1 MTYFGNEAILES
13 HKIAFFC
20 PRKCPAEVILRSYEW
35 AIEQRNLGNCVITGA
50 QTPVEKDVFHFL
62 LKGTQPLIRVTG
74 RTSWESLD
82 HLQQLG
88 LFRKRLLV
96 ISPFEKSTALV
107 SKQIEERLTRY
118 LFTVADEIVIGYV
131 MTGGCIDRVLRK
143 LSGKK
148 ITFIG
153 DPGW

>member
-1 MTYFGNEAILES
+1 MTYFGNETILKS

-20 PRKCPAEVILRSYEW
+20 PQKCPARVILRSYEW
-35 AIEQRNLGNCVITGA
+35 AMEQRNLGNCVITGA

-118 LFTVADEIVIGYV
+118 LFTVADEIVIAHFTSGDS
-131 MTGGCIDRVLRK
+131 IDQAIK
-143 LSGKK
+143 KISGKK
-148 ITFIG
+148 ISFIP
-153 DPGW
+153 DWD